1 VQLKEIESTMV
12 QNQTAGDYKKMLDAF
27 AVIDNRLAVAETD
40 PVKKPLVD
48 RLRELAY
55 EARTVLDF
63 EKIKVVVGGVVLIEG
78 AEPVALI
85 NGKSLTIGDMLNPEM
100 IVRAINREEIEF
112 IFRGVVFAR
121 RF

>member
-1 VQLKEIESTMV
+1 M
-12 QNQTAGDYKKMLDAF
+12 
-27 AVIDNRLAVAETD
+27 IDNRLAVAETD
-40 PVKKPLVD
+40 PVKKPPSIVCASSPTRRARSSTSR
-48 RLRELAY
+48 RLLSWA
-55 EARTVLDF
+55 ASSD
-63 EKIKVVVGGVVLIEG
+63 EG

-85 NGKSLTIGDMLNPEM
+85 NGKSMTIGDMLNPEM